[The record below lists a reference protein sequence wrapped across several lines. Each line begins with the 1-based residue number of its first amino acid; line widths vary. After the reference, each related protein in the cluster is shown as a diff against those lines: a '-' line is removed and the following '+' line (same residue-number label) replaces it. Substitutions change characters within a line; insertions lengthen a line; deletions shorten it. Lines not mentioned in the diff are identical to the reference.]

1 MKKIA
6 VILSGC
12 GVYDGSEIHES
23 VLTLLEIKKQ
33 GADYFC
39 FAQDKDQLHVI
50 NHTNGE
56 EMQPNRNILVES
68 ARIARGEI
76 KALSELNVSEFDGLM
91 LPGGFGAA
99 KNLTTWALNG
109 PDGEID
115 AEVKRVLTE
124 AVSASIPVALICMS
138 PVIMAKALEGSGI
151 SVELTVGNTEDK
163 SPYEIEAISQGM
175 NSLGAEAKMCPLTE
189 TIVDHKNKIVTSP
202 AYMMDID
209 IAQLAEGVANTVSEL
224 LKL

>member
-12 GVYDGSEIHES
+12 GVYDGSEIHEA

-39 FAQDKDQLHVI
+39 FAPDKDQLHVI

-56 EMQPNRNILVES
+56 EMSESRNILVES

-76 KALSELNVSEFDGLM
+76 KPLSQLNVSDFDGLM

-99 KNLTTWALNG
+99 KNLTTWALSG
-109 PDGEID
+109 PKGDID
-115 AEVKRVLTE
+115 PEVKRVLSESVT
-124 AVSASIPVALICMS
+124 SATPVALICMS
-138 PVIMAKALEGSGI
+138 PVIMAKALEGTDVSAL
-151 SVELTVGNTEDK
+151 LTVGNTEDP
-163 SPYEIEAISQGM
+163 SLYEIGAISGGM
-175 NSLGAEAKMCPLTE
+175 ESLGARARMCGLTE
-189 TIVDHKNKIVTSP
+189 TIVDREHKIVTSP
-202 AYMMDID
+202 AYMMDVD
-209 IAQLAEGVANTVSEL
+209 ISQVAEGIANTVKEL
-224 LKL
+224 LTL